1 MRFWLNYSFEGG
13 NCSQMLKPISL
24 SNPAGI
30 RSKLM
35 PVLFLI
41 LLFIILLALPQ
52 MVKAAGQTY
61 YIDNSVPATCSDNG
75 GGTDPEA
82 PWCSFTPLNNVNL
95 EAGDRLLIARGTS
108 YAEQVNI
115 NNPRGTASD
124 PVVIEAYGE
133 GPRPRFVAN
142 GTNTAM
148 TITNGSH
155 LIVRNLDIGDTT
167 VEGKGA
173 FHYGLRVDFS
183 TLDNSNVVFEDLFLH
198 DNRVTGMFVRST
210 TSLLRTDTVLDGV
223 TLRNI
228 ETTRNAHGIVFANQ
242 GTVTDRTPVASPET
256 AANRIFRNVLIE
268 NLWQHDDNNN
278 NLDPSEVFAQIDAG
292 CPDSLSIGSASSV
305 MIRNSIFDGSAGC
318 RTNSGTAALYLGSV
332 KDVVVANNI
341 FVNTPNTRNPDMVA
355 IDHEAG
361 TNNVLIAGN
370 YFADNYGGGIEYL
383 AIHGS
388 NDFSTG
394 NAIRANVFVRN
405 GYIHNIPY
413 LGGGSISTLGNGIVP
428 DAVIA
433 DNIAYE
439 PYAFLT
445 AHLRGNASGLTVTN
459 NLQLETAD
467 WISQSSADYD
477 TEASPWSYQQWTAS
491 GWTNLPLDALTG
503 TYRDGDVDISRFEL
517 VPGAS
522 SSAGLAWTAPRAGNI
537 AIRSFP
543 VSRAGSA
550 NVSITV
556 NGIEVAFA
564 AVDEQGVVLLADD
577 ITVQTGDVVRFVV
590 PAGGPAVSWTP
601 SVSFTGEAESTD
613 VLGEWSFSIDND
625 AQGWTSN
632 SAFHVRAGSLVV
644 GVTSSGTH
652 LTSPPSLGIEAAS
665 SSAIRLRLANRSG
678 ISSGRLLFRTD
689 GEDFSENRAVPFH
702 VNPRE
707 EKGLAEGFT
716 NLLIPVAEAD
726 GWSGRID
733 QIRIELAGGE
743 GEVRIDSVQFAN
755 PAGPRWDFN
764 NDGGWKINPDISCAS
779 PGIRPLDPEI
789 DINNG
794 DLSTSRVADINWNKA
809 RSQTF
814 KVSTGT
820 LAQLEVWA
828 YKTGNPTGCL
838 YIRVADSND
847 NALFTGAVPPSE
859 VSTNGNFISVYP
871 RLTGLDPNELYNW
884 QIFSPYVIPNGGN
897 YGIGYDDTGRYTDGN
912 VFYSIDGRGIW
923 RGPEGSANRSMRFR
937 TYSAT
942 QFEAAPGD
950 EGYTPVVVA
959 DGKIVGSGGY
969 EPALLSPDGLGIDAA
984 AQRYVH
990 IRMSNPDN
998 RLTAYLLFTTSD
1010 APAFDIPEK
1019 GFPPANE
1026 VEGRGIVFPLVP
1038 GGEMVDYVLDMS
1050 TIPAWTGTIERLMI
1064 QPSYRWNYRIGS
1076 LASTWSGSI
1085 DWVFVDDGETAAVT
1099 PAAPGAEGGVES
1111 VDVSAFTPGAT
1122 LNLYLADDTLKA
1134 RAESVTEATYTFRDV
1149 LPDNLN
1155 YYVTQTVNG
1164 KESVNSNSVLVSLR
1178 EPTVHAGIGYVDV
1191 GNVHPEATVSLY
1203 GEDDNL
1209 ISDSPT
1215 IQIDGS
1221 HRFAGLTA
1229 KASYYAIQ
1237 SVNGVASA
1245 PSALVKL
1252 PPLPAMPVVHVP
1264 VVDKP
1269 DSIGNSSVTSLN
1281 GQTVFTVKVNPQR
1294 LADMLAGDSS
1304 GTVVTIAGDEEVI
1317 VFIGQLDG
1325 RMVKQME
1332 EKSAVLEV
1340 RTKRA
1345 VYTIP
1350 AGLLNIDALAAQLGS
1365 SVALEDIVMRI
1376 EVAQPPQDSISS
1388 IENAARRGGFALVA
1402 PPLSFTVTASYGDK
1416 SIEVDKFNEYVQRA
1430 IAIPDD
1436 ANPNRI
1442 TTGVALEADGTVRH
1456 IPTKIAHKNGVYWAE
1471 ISSLTNSIYSVVW
1484 NPQNFADVAGHWS
1497 KAEVNDMG
1505 SRLIVNG
1512 VGEGKFNPDQK
1523 ITRAEFA
1530 AIMVRG
1536 LGLKP
1541 MDGNSVFSDVNSSD
1555 WHSSYI
1561 LAAHAYGLVNGYE
1574 DGRFRPHDFITREQ
1588 AMVMMAKAM
1597 AITGLKDRIDDQSEG
1612 SLERY
1617 SDASAVSAWARSAA
1631 VDCVESGIIAGRANG
1646 ELAPGS
1652 AVTRAEAAA
1661 VVRRLLQESGFIQ

>member
-1 MRFWLNYSFEGG
+1 
-13 NCSQMLKPISL
+13 MLKPISL
-24 SNPAGI
+24 SSPASI

-35 PVLFLI
+35 LVLFLI
-41 LLFIILLALPQ
+41 LLSIVLLALPQ
-52 MVKAAGQTY
+52 MVEAAGQNY
-61 YIDNSVPATCSDNG
+61 YIDNSLPAACSDNG
-75 GGTDPEA
+75 SGTDPEA
-82 PWCSFTPLNNVNL
+82 PWCSFAPLASVNL
-95 EAGDRLLIARGTS
+95 EAGDRLLIARGTRF
-108 YAEQVNI
+108 AEQVRI
-115 NNPRGTASD
+115 DNPQGTASE

-133 GPRPRFVAN
+133 GPRPQFVAN

-148 TITNGSH
+148 TITNPSH
-155 LIVRNLDIGDTT
+155 VIVRNLDIGDTT
-167 VEGKGA
+167 AEGRGA

-183 TLDNSNVVFEDLFLH
+183 TLGNSNVVFEDLFLH
-198 DNRVTGMFVRST
+198 DNRVTGMFVRNT
-210 TSLLRTDTVLDGV
+210 MSLSRTDTVLDGI

-228 ETTRNAHGIVFANQ
+228 ETTRNAHGIVFASQ
-242 GTVTDRTPVASPET
+242 GTVTNPAPVASPET

-278 NLDPSEVFAQIDAG
+278 NPDPSQVFAQIDAG
-292 CPDSLSIGSASSV
+292 CPDSLAIGSASSV

-318 RTNSGTAALYLGSV
+318 RTNSGTAALYLGGV
-332 KDVVVANNI
+332 KDVVIANNI
-341 FVNTPNTRNPDMVA
+341 FTNTPNTRNPDMVA

-388 NDFSTG
+388 NDYSTG

-445 AHLRGNASGLTVTN
+445 AHLRGNASGLTVMN
-459 NLQLETAD
+459 NLQLENGD
-467 WISQSSADYD
+467 WISQSSVDY
-477 TEASPWSYQQWTAS
+477 ENEISLWSYQQWTAS
-491 GWTNLPLDALTG
+491 GWADLPLDSLTG
-503 TYRDGDVDISRFEL
+503 TYRDGDVHISRFEL
-517 VPGAS
+517 APGAS
-522 SSAGLAWTAPRAGNI
+522 SDAGLAWTAPRLGNI
-537 AIRSFP
+537 EIRSFP
-543 VSRAGSA
+543 ISRAGTA

-556 NGIEVAFA
+556 NGNEIASA

-577 ITVQTGDVVRFVV
+577 ITVQAGDVVRFVV
-590 PAGGPAVSWTP
+590 PAGEPAVSWTP
-601 SVSFTGEAESTD
+601 SVSFTGESESQD
-613 VLGEWSFSIDND
+613 GLGEWNFSVDKD

-644 GVTSSGTH
+644 GTTSTGTQ

-678 ISSGRLLFRTD
+678 ISSGRLLFRTE

-716 NLLIPVAEAD
+716 NLLIPVTEAD

-743 GEVRIDSVQFAN
+743 GEVKIDSVQFAS

-764 NDGGWKINPDISCAS
+764 NDGGWKINPDVSCAS

-794 DLSTSRVADINWNKA
+794 DWNTSRVADINWNKA

-820 LAQLEVWA
+820 LAQLDVWA
-828 YKTGNPTGCL
+828 YKTGNPAGCL
-838 YIRVADSND
+838 YIRVVDAND

-859 VSTNGNFISVYP
+859 VSANGNFISVYP
-871 RLTGLDPNELYNW
+871 RLTGLDSNELYNW
-884 QIFSPYVIPNGGN
+884 QIFSPYVVPNGGN
-897 YGIGYDDTGRYTDGN
+897 YGVGYDDTGRYTDGN
-912 VFYSIDGRGIW
+912 VYYSIDGRGVW
-923 RGPEGSANRSMRFR
+923 RGPEGSSKRSLRFR

-942 QFEAAPGD
+942 QFESTPVD
-950 EGYTPVVVA
+950 EGYTPVTVA
-959 DGKIVGSGGY
+959 DGKIVGSGRY
-969 EPALLSPDGLGIDAA
+969 EPVLLSPDGLGIDAA
-984 AQRYVH
+984 TQRYVH

-998 RLTAYLLFTTSD
+998 RFTAFLLFTTSE

-1026 VEGRGIVFPLVP
+1026 VDGRGISIPLVP
-1038 GGEMVDYVLDMS
+1038 GGGMVDYVLDMS

-1099 PAAPGAEGGVES
+1099 PAAPAAEGSVES
-1111 VDVSAFTPGAT
+1111 VDVSGYSPGAT
-1122 LNLYLADDTLKA
+1122 LKLYLADDTLKA
-1134 RAESVTEATYTFRDV
+1134 QAENVTGTTYTFSDV
-1149 LPDNLN
+1149 LPDNLH

-1164 KESVNSNSVLVSLR
+1164 NESLNSNSVLVSLR

-1191 GNVHPEATVSLY
+1191 GNVYPQATVRLY
-1203 GEDDNL
+1203 GEDDEM

-1215 IQIDGS
+1215 IQPDRT

-1229 KASYYAIQ
+1229 DASFYAIQ

-1245 PSALVKL
+1245 PSALIKL
-1252 PPLPAMPVVHVP
+1252 PPLPKTPVDHVP
-1264 VVDKP
+1264 INDKP
-1269 DSIGNSSVTSLN
+1269 DSIGDASLTSLN
-1281 GQTVFTVKVNPQR
+1281 GQTVLTLKVNSKK
-1294 LADMLAGDSS
+1294 LADKLASEGPS
-1304 GTVVTIAGDEEVI
+1304 TVVTIAGEEEAD
-1317 VFIGQLDG
+1317 VFIGQIDG
-1325 RMVKQME
+1325 RMVKQLE
-1332 EKSAVLEV
+1332 EKSAILEV
-1340 RTKRA
+1340 KTKQA
-1345 VYTIP
+1345 VYTLP
-1350 AGLLNIDALAAQLGS
+1350 ARQLNIEDLAMQLGS
-1365 SVALEDIVMRI
+1365 SAALEDIMVRI
-1376 EVAQPPQDSISS
+1376 EVAQLQQDSFLSF
-1388 IENAARRGGFALVA
+1388 EKAADRGRFTLVA
-1402 PPLSFTVTASYGDK
+1402 PPICFKVTASYGDK
-1416 SIEVDKFNEYVQRA
+1416 SIEVEKFNEYVQRS
-1430 IAIPDD
+1430 IAIPDYVNSD
-1436 ANPNRI
+1436 RI
-1442 TTGVALEADGTVRH
+1442 TTGVVLEPDGVVRH
-1456 IPTKIAHKNGVYWAE
+1456 IPTKIVWKGEIYWAE
-1471 ISSLTNSIYSVVW
+1471 MSSLTNSIYSVIW
-1484 NPQNFADVAGHWS
+1484 NPQNFADVANHWS
-1497 KAEVNDMG
+1497 RTEVNDMG
-1505 SRLIVNG
+1505 SRMIVNG
-1512 VGEGKFNPDQK
+1512 IGEGKFSPNQQ
-1523 ITRAEFA
+1523 ITRAEFT
-1530 AIMVRG
+1530 AIIIRG

-1541 MDGNSVFSDVNSSD
+1541 VHGNSVFSDVDSSD
-1555 WHSSYI
+1555 WYSSYI
-1561 LAAHAYGLVNGYE
+1561 LTANTYGLVSGYE

-1588 AMVMMAKAM
+1588 AMVILAKAM
-1597 AITGLKDRIDDQSEG
+1597 AMTGLKNKIDDQAEG

-1617 SDASAVSAWARSAA
+1617 SDAAALSSWARSAA
-1631 VDCVESGIIAGRANG
+1631 VDCVKSGIIGGRANG
-1646 ELAPGS
+1646 ELAPSS
-1652 AVTRAEAAA
+1652 AITRAEAAA
-1661 VVRRLLQESGFIQ
+1661 VIRRLLLESAFIQ